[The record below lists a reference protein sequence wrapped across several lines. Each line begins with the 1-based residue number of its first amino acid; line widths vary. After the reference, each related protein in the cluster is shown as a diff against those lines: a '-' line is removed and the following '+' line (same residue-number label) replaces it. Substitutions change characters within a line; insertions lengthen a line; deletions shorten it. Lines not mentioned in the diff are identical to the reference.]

1 MKRQLLMCPPTH
13 FEVSYV
19 INPWM
24 NQGAVRSREARR
36 QWQQLHDALT
46 EHVEVVC
53 IEPQPGLP
61 DMVFTAN
68 AGVVIGDRAMA
79 SHFLPK
85 ERRGEEAF
93 FKGWFRHNGYQL
105 VELPEEIGFEGAGDC
120 LLDPTDGFLWTGLG
134 PRTEP
139 EAYAYLSRAFGREV
153 VTLRLIDP
161 RYYHLDTCFCPL
173 EGGHVMYHPG
183 AFHPTSRSEIE
194 RRVPAALRIEV
205 DAADAAQFACNAVSI
220 GRHIFLNQAS
230 ETLSATLAAAGYQL
244 HAVDLSEFL
253 KAGGSAKCL
262 TLMLGAADAVASR
275 YRAPVSA
282 WSVPQLRGVA

>member
-13 FEVSYV
+13 FEVSYM

-24 NQGAVRSREARR
+24 NQGAVSVREAQR
-36 QWQQLHDALT
+36 QWQRLHDALA
-46 EHVEVVC
+46 EHVEVLC
-53 IEPQPGLP
+53 IEPQAGLP

-68 AGVVIGDRAMA
+68 AGVVVGDRAMA
-79 SHFLPK
+79 SHFLPQ

-93 FKGWFRHNGYQL
+93 FKGWFRQNGYQL
-105 VELPEEIGFEGAGDC
+105 VDLPLDVGFEGAGDC
-120 LLDPTDGFLWTGLG
+120 LLDPLEGFLWTGLG

-153 VTLRLIDP
+153 VTLRLVDP

-194 RRVPAALRIEV
+194 RRVAPELRIEV
-205 DAADAAQFACNAVSI
+205 DAEDAAQFACNAVNV
-220 GRHIFLNQAS
+220 GRQVFLHRAS
-230 ETLSATLAAAGYQL
+230 DRLQGQLAAAGYTVHRL
-244 HAVDLSEFL
+244 DLSEFL

-262 TLMLGAADAVASR
+262 TLALGAAEALAR
-275 YRAPVSA
+275 FERTPLGR
-282 WSVPQLRGVA
+282 WRVPELRGVA

>member
-24 NQGAVRSREARR
+24 NQGAVQSREALR
-36 QWQQLHDALT
+36 QWQGLHAALS
-46 EHVEVVC
+46 EHVQVVC

-68 AGVVIGDRAMA
+68 AGVVVGDRAMA
-79 SHFLPK
+79 SHFLPQ

-93 FKGWFRHNGYQL
+93 FKHWFRQNGYQL

-120 LLDPTDGFLWTGLG
+120 LLDPTGGFLWTGLG

-194 RRVPAALRIEV
+194 RRIPAAYRIEL
-205 DAADAAQFACNAVSI
+205 DAEDAAQFACNAISI
-220 GRHIFLNQAS
+220 GRHVFLHRAS
-230 ETLSATLAAAGYQL
+230 QRLGRQLAVAGYQV
-244 HAVDLSEFL
+244 HAVELGEFL

-262 TLMLGAADAVASR
+262 TLMLGRGEGLASR
-275 YRAPVSA
+275 ARGPLGA
-282 WSVPQLRGVA
+282 WPAPQLRGVA

>member
-24 NQGAVRSREARR
+24 NQGPVRSLEAQR
-36 QWQQLHDALT
+36 QWQHLHDALA
-46 EHVEVVC
+46 EHVEVLC

-68 AGVVIGDRAMA
+68 AGVVVGDRAMA
-79 SHFLPK
+79 SHFLPQ

-93 FKGWFRHNGYQL
+93 FKRWFRGRGYQL
-105 VELPEEIGFEGAGDC
+105 VELPEQVGFEGAGDC
-120 LLDPTDGFLWTGLG
+120 LLDPSDGFLWTGLG

-194 RRVPAALRIEV
+194 RRVPARLRIEV
-205 DAADAAQFACNAVSI
+205 DAEDAAQFACNAVSI
-220 GRHIFLNQAS
+220 GSHVFLHRAS
-230 ETLSATLAAAGYQL
+230 EALGATLSAAGYEL
-244 HAVDLSEFL
+244 HECDLSEFL

-262 TLMLGAADAVASR
+262 TLMLGAADAVAT
-275 YRAPVSA
+275 RARSPATA
-282 WSVPQLRGVA
+282 WAGAQLRGVA

>member
-24 NQGAVRSREARR
+24 NQGPVRSIEALR
-36 QWQQLHDALT
+36 QWQQLRDALA
-46 EHVEVVC
+46 EHVDVVC

-68 AGVVIGDRAMA
+68 AGVVVADRAMA
-79 SHFLPK
+79 SHFLPQ

-93 FKGWFRHNGYQL
+93 FKGWFRQQGYQL

-120 LLDPTDGFLWTGLG
+120 LLDPTEGFLWTGLG

-153 VTLRLIDP
+153 VSLRLIDP

-173 EGGHVMYHPG
+173 ANGHILYYPA
-183 AFHPTSRSEIE
+183 AFTPAALAEI
-194 RRVPAALRIEV
+194 RARVPAGRLIEADDEAAAALCV
-205 DAADAAQFACNAVSI
+205 NAVSI
-220 GRHIFLNQAS
+220 GETVVMAKAPASLRQA
-230 ETLSATLAAAGYQL
+230 LAAHGYRTL
-244 HAVDLSEFL
+244 EIDLAPFILS
-253 KAGGSAKCL
+253 GGAAFCL
-262 TLMLGAADAVASR
+262 TLRLDHQSIPALATVA
-275 YRAPVSA
+275 
-282 WSVPQLRGVA
+282 